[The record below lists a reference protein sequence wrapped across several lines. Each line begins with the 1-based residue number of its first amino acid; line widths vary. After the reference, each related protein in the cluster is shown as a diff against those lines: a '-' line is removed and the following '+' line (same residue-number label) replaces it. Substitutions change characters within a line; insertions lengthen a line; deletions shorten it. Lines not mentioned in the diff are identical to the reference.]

1 MKVVTL
7 FCIIGLCVG
16 LLFSGNAIAKT
27 LFFDDFEAGAD
38 KWPDMPTLSIE
49 DDPDAPGN
57 SVLAFDTI
65 GDNANV
71 DAFFLEGYEDLA
83 DYSMKARFNI
93 VGESANFAVAG
104 LIVRA
109 EAVGQ
114 NMVVEPAVN
123 RQGVPQMV
131 NVFDRGAAWA
141 IVADGELPD
150 LEMNKWYE
158 LSVTVEDVKLTVFVD
173 GKLVAEFNDV
183 PYAKGG
189 FGIRQWASKALY
201 DDVEVYDAD
210 GSDMSPVEPGGKLA
224 TAWGALRSD
233 SP

>member
-1 MKVVTL
+1 MKVIALLCMV
-7 FCIIGLCVG
+7 GLCVG
-16 LLFSGNAIAKT
+16 LLFSGNAMAKT

-38 KWPDMPTLSIE
+38 KWPAMPTLSIE
-49 DDPDAPGN
+49 EDPDKPGN
-57 SVLAFDTI
+57 SVLAFDAI
-65 GDNANV
+65 ADNANV
-71 DAFFLEGYEDLA
+71 DAFFMEGYEELT
-83 DYSMKARFNI
+83 DYTMKARFNI
-93 VGESANFAVAG
+93 VGESANYAVAG

-114 NMVVEPAVN
+114 NMVIEPAVN

-141 IVADGELPD
+141 IVADGEAE

-158 LSVTVEDVKLTVFVD
+158 LSVTVADVNLTVFVD

-201 DDVEVYDAD
+201 DDVEVYDAG
-210 GSDMSPVEPGGKLA
+210 GSDMSPVEPGGKLT
-224 TAWGALRSD
+224 TAWGALRTGSL
-233 SP
+233 